1 MEVADGCVIF
11 QLDDMKCDFK
21 TLPLILYQIYN
32 VIVSLSLFVVVYMI
46 SHQKTFG
53 LFAQRWW
60 GKSECEC
67 LRNVSDVLANLHPLW
82 SYGVYIALVI
92 GLTWIVIFFFPKLD
106 DDEMQNGASVKLV
119 EDASLQFFPNYLA
132 YFFVALS
139 ANDKYAVMI
148 VFLIMLVLSYLSN
161 TMLYNPLLVLFKYRY
176 YLVVNGNNKRSLV
189 ITRRLLNPAPAEPI
203 SFPKLKRLNDNTFI
217 ELKD

>member
-1 MEVADGCVIF
+1 
-11 QLDDMKCDFK
+11 MKCDFK

-32 VIVSLSLFVVVYMI
+32 VIVSLSLFVVVYTI

-67 LRNVSDVLANLHPLW
+67 LRNASDVLTNLHPLW
-82 SYGVYIALVI
+82 SYGMYIVLVI
-92 GLTWIVIFFFPKLD
+92 VLTWIVTLFFPKLD
-106 DDEMQNGASVKLV
+106 DDEMQNGASIKSV

-139 ANDKYAVMI
+139 ANDKYAVLI

-217 ELKD
+217 ELKN

>member
-1 MEVADGCVIF
+1 
-11 QLDDMKCDFK
+11 MKCDFK
-21 TLPLILYQIYN
+21 TLPLILYQVYN
-32 VIVSLSLFVVVYMI
+32 VIVSLSLFVVVYTI

-60 GKSECEC
+60 SKSECEC
-67 LRNVSDVLANLHPLW
+67 LRNVSDVLTNLHPLW
-82 SYGVYIALVI
+82 SYGVYIALVV
-92 GLTWIVIFFFPKLD
+92 GLTWIVILFFPKLD
-106 DDEMQNGASVKLV
+106 DDEMQNGASIKSV

-139 ANDKYAVMI
+139 ANDKYAVLI

-161 TMLYNPLLVLFKYRY
+161 TMLYNPLLVLFKYRC
-176 YLVVNGNNKRSLV
+176 YLVVNGNNKSSLV

>member
-1 MEVADGCVIF
+1 
-11 QLDDMKCDFK
+11 MKCDFK

-32 VIVSLSLFVVVYMI
+32 VIVSLSLFVVVYTI

-67 LRNVSDVLANLHPLW
+67 LRNASDVLTNLHPLW
-82 SYGVYIALVI
+82 SYGMYIVLVI
-92 GLTWIVIFFFPKLD
+92 VLTWIVTLFFPKLD
-106 DDEMQNGASVKLV
+106 DDEMQNGASIKSV

-139 ANDKYAVMI
+139 ASDKYAVLI

-176 YLVVNGNNKRSLV
+176 YLVVNRNNKRSLV

-217 ELKD
+217 EFKD

>member
-1 MEVADGCVIF
+1 M
-11 QLDDMKCDFK
+11 
-21 TLPLILYQIYN
+21 ILYQIYN
-32 VIVSLSLFVVVYMI
+32 VMVSLSLFVVVYTI

-60 GKSECEC
+60 GKSGCEC
-67 LRNVSDVLANLHPLW
+67 LLNVSDVLTNLHPLW

-92 GLTWIVIFFFPKLD
+92 GLTWIVILFFPKL
-106 DDEMQNGASVKLV
+106 DDEMQNGASIKSV

-139 ANDKYAVMI
+139 ANDKYAVLI

>member
-1 MEVADGCVIF
+1 
-11 QLDDMKCDFK
+11 MKCDFK

-32 VIVSLSLFVVVYMI
+32 VIVSLSLFVVVYTI

-67 LRNVSDVLANLHPLW
+67 LRNASDVLTNLHPLW
-82 SYGVYIALVI
+82 SYGMYIVLVI
-92 GLTWIVIFFFPKLD
+92 VLTWIVTLFFPKLD
-106 DDEMQNGASVKLV
+106 DDEMQNGASIKSV

-139 ANDKYAVMI
+139 ASDKYAVLI

-217 ELKD
+217 ELKN

>member
-1 MEVADGCVIF
+1 
-11 QLDDMKCDFK
+11 MKCDFK

-67 LRNVSDVLANLHPLW
+67 LRNASDVLTNLHPLW
-82 SYGVYIALVI
+82 SYGMYIVLVI
-92 GLTWIVIFFFPKLD
+92 VLTWIVTLFFPKLD
-106 DDEMQNGASVKLV
+106 DDEMQNGASIKSV

-139 ANDKYAVMI
+139 ASDKYAVLI

-189 ITRRLLNPAPAEPI
+189 IPRRLLNPAPAEPI

-217 ELKD
+217 EFKD

>member
-1 MEVADGCVIF
+1 
-11 QLDDMKCDFK
+11 MKCDFK

-32 VIVSLSLFVVVYMI
+32 VIVSLSLFVVVYTI

-67 LRNVSDVLANLHPLW
+67 LRNASDVLTNLHPLW
-82 SYGVYIALVI
+82 SYGMYIVLVI
-92 GLTWIVIFFFPKLD
+92 VLTWIVTLFFPKLD
-106 DDEMQNGASVKLV
+106 DDEMQNGASIKSV

-139 ANDKYAVMI
+139 ASDKYAVLI

-189 ITRRLLNPAPAEPI
+189 ITRRLLNPAPTEPI

-217 ELKD
+217 EFKD

>member
-1 MEVADGCVIF
+1 
-11 QLDDMKCDFK
+11 MKCDFK

-32 VIVSLSLFVVVYMI
+32 VIVSLSLFVVVYTI

-67 LRNVSDVLANLHPLW
+67 LRNASDVLTNLHPLW
-82 SYGVYIALVI
+82 SYGMYIVLVI
-92 GLTWIVIFFFPKLD
+92 VLTWIVTLFFPKLD
-106 DDEMQNGASVKLV
+106 DDEMQNGASIKSV

-139 ANDKYAVMI
+139 ANDKYAVLI

-217 ELKD
+217 EFKD

>member
-1 MEVADGCVIF
+1 
-11 QLDDMKCDFK
+11 MKCDFK

-46 SHQKTFG
+46 SQQKTFG

-67 LRNVSDVLANLHPLW
+67 LRNASDVLTNLHPLW
-82 SYGVYIALVI
+82 SYGMYIVLVI
-92 GLTWIVIFFFPKLD
+92 VLTWIVTLFFPKLD
-106 DDEMQNGASVKLV
+106 DDEMQNGASIKSV

-139 ANDKYAVMI
+139 ANDKYAVLI

-217 ELKD
+217 EFKD

>member
-1 MEVADGCVIF
+1 
-11 QLDDMKCDFK
+11 MKCDFK

-32 VIVSLSLFVVVYMI
+32 VIVSLSLFVVVYTI

-67 LRNVSDVLANLHPLW
+67 LRNASDVLTNLHPLW
-82 SYGVYIALVI
+82 SYGMYIVLVI
-92 GLTWIVIFFFPKLD
+92 VLTWIVTLFFPKLD
-106 DDEMQNGASVKLV
+106 DDEMQNGASIKSV

-139 ANDKYAVMI
+139 ASDKYAVLI

-217 ELKD
+217 EFKN

>member
-1 MEVADGCVIF
+1 
-11 QLDDMKCDFK
+11 MKCDFK

-32 VIVSLSLFVVVYMI
+32 VMVSLSLFVVVYTI

-67 LRNVSDVLANLHPLW
+67 LRNASDVLTNLHPLW
-82 SYGVYIALVI
+82 SYGMYIVLVI
-92 GLTWIVIFFFPKLD
+92 VLTWIVTLFFPKLD
-106 DDEMQNGASVKLV
+106 DDEMQNGASIKSV

-139 ANDKYAVMI
+139 ASDKYAVLI

-217 ELKD
+217 EFKD

>member
-1 MEVADGCVIF
+1 
-11 QLDDMKCDFK
+11 MKCDFK

-32 VIVSLSLFVVVYMI
+32 VIVSLSLFVVVYTI

-60 GKSECEC
+60 GKSEYEC
-67 LRNVSDVLANLHPLW
+67 LRNASDVLTNLHPLW
-82 SYGVYIALVI
+82 SYGMYIVLVI
-92 GLTWIVIFFFPKLD
+92 VLTWIVTLFFPKLD
-106 DDEMQNGASVKLV
+106 DDEMQNGASIKSV

-139 ANDKYAVMI
+139 ASDKYAVLI

-217 ELKD
+217 EFKD

>member
-1 MEVADGCVIF
+1 
-11 QLDDMKCDFK
+11 MKCDFK

-32 VIVSLSLFVVVYMI
+32 VIVSLSLFVVVYTI

-67 LRNVSDVLANLHPLW
+67 LRNASDVLTNLHPLW
-82 SYGVYIALVI
+82 SYGMYIVLVI
-92 GLTWIVIFFFPKLD
+92 VLTWIVTLFFPKLD
-106 DDEMQNGASVKLV
+106 DDEMQNGASIKSV

-139 ANDKYAVMI
+139 ANDKYAVLI
-148 VFLIMLVLSYLSN
+148 VFLIMLVLSYLSS

-189 ITRRLLNPAPAEPI
+189 ITRRLLNPASTEPI

>member
-1 MEVADGCVIF
+1 
-11 QLDDMKCDFK
+11 MKCDFK

-32 VIVSLSLFVVVYMI
+32 VIVSLSLFVVVYTI

-67 LRNVSDVLANLHPLW
+67 LRNASDVLTNLHPLW
-82 SYGVYIALVI
+82 SYGMYIVLVI
-92 GLTWIVIFFFPKLD
+92 VLTWIVTLFFPKLD
-106 DDEMQNGASVKLV
+106 DDEMQNGASIKSV

-139 ANDKYAVMI
+139 ASDKYAVLI
-148 VFLIMLVLSYLSN
+148 VYLIMLVLSYLSN

-217 ELKD
+217 EFKD

>member
-1 MEVADGCVIF
+1 
-11 QLDDMKCDFK
+11 MKCEFK
-21 TLPLILYQIYN
+21 TLPLKLYQIYN
-32 VIVSLSLFVVVYMI
+32 VIVSLSLFVVVYTI

-60 GKSECEC
+60 GKSEREC
-67 LRNVSDVLANLHPLW
+67 LRNVSDVLTNLHPLW
-82 SYGVYIALVI
+82 SYGMYIALVI
-92 GLTWIVIFFFPKLD
+92 GLTWIVILFFPKLD
-106 DDEMQNGASVKLV
+106 DDETQNGGSIKSV

-139 ANDKYAVMI
+139 ANDKYAVLI

-161 TMLYNPLLVLFKYRY
+161 TMLYNPLLVLFRYRY

>member
-1 MEVADGCVIF
+1 
-11 QLDDMKCDFK
+11 MKCDFK

-32 VIVSLSLFVVVYMI
+32 VIVSLSLFVVVYTI

-67 LRNVSDVLANLHPLW
+67 LRNASDVLTNLHPLW
-82 SYGVYIALVI
+82 SYGMYIVLVI
-92 GLTWIVIFFFPKLD
+92 VLTWIVTLFFPKLD
-106 DDEMQNGASVKLV
+106 DDEMQNGASIKSV

-139 ANDKYAVMI
+139 ASDKYAVLI

-189 ITRRLLNPAPAEPI
+189 ITRILLNPAPAEPI

-217 ELKD
+217 EFKD

>member
-1 MEVADGCVIF
+1 
-11 QLDDMKCDFK
+11 MKCDFK

-32 VIVSLSLFVVVYMI
+32 VIVSLSLFVVVYTI

-67 LRNVSDVLANLHPLW
+67 LRNASDVLTNLHPLR
-82 SYGVYIALVI
+82 SYGMYIVLVI
-92 GLTWIVIFFFPKLD
+92 VLTWIVTLFFPKLD
-106 DDEMQNGASVKLV
+106 DDEMQNGASIKSV

-139 ANDKYAVMI
+139 ASDKYAVLI

-217 ELKD
+217 EFKD

>member
-1 MEVADGCVIF
+1 
-11 QLDDMKCDFK
+11 MKCDFK

-32 VIVSLSLFVVVYMI
+32 VIVSLSLFVVVYTI

-67 LRNVSDVLANLHPLW
+67 LRNASDVLTNLHPLW
-82 SYGVYIALVI
+82 SYGMYIVLVI
-92 GLTWIVIFFFPKLD
+92 VLTWIVTLFFPKFD
-106 DDEMQNGASVKLV
+106 DDEMQNGASIKSV

-139 ANDKYAVMI
+139 ASDKYAVLI

-217 ELKD
+217 EFKD

>member
-1 MEVADGCVIF
+1 
-11 QLDDMKCDFK
+11 MKCDFK

-32 VIVSLSLFVVVYMI
+32 VIVSLSLFVVVYTI
-46 SHQKTFG
+46 SHHKTFG

-67 LRNVSDVLANLHPLW
+67 LRNASDVLTNLHPLW
-82 SYGVYIALVI
+82 SYGMYIVLVI
-92 GLTWIVIFFFPKLD
+92 VLTWIVTLFFPKLD
-106 DDEMQNGASVKLV
+106 DDEMQNGASIKSV

-139 ANDKYAVMI
+139 ASDKYAVLI

-217 ELKD
+217 EFKD

>member
-1 MEVADGCVIF
+1 
-11 QLDDMKCDFK
+11 MKCDFK

-32 VIVSLSLFVVVYMI
+32 VIVSLSLFVVVYTI

-67 LRNVSDVLANLHPLW
+67 LRNASDVLTNLHPLW
-82 SYGVYIALVI
+82 SYGMYIVLVI
-92 GLTWIVIFFFPKLD
+92 VLTWIVTLFFPKLD
-106 DDEMQNGASVKLV
+106 DDEMQNGASIKSV

-139 ANDKYAVMI
+139 ASDKYAVLI

-189 ITRRLLNPAPAEPI
+189 ITRRLLNPAPAEQI

-217 ELKD
+217 EFKD

>member
-1 MEVADGCVIF
+1 
-11 QLDDMKCDFK
+11 MKCDFK

-32 VIVSLSLFVVVYMI
+32 VIVSLSLFVVVYTI

-67 LRNVSDVLANLHPLW
+67 LRNASDVLTNLHPLW
-82 SYGVYIALVI
+82 SYGMYIVLVI
-92 GLTWIVIFFFPKLD
+92 VLTWIVTLFFPKLD
-106 DDEMQNGASVKLV
+106 DDEMQNGASIKSV

-139 ANDKYAVMI
+139 ASDKYAVLI

-161 TMLYNPLLVLFKYRY
+161 TMLYNPLLVLLY
-176 YLVVNGNNKRSLV
+176 
-189 ITRRLLNPAPAEPI
+189 
-203 SFPKLKRLNDNTFI
+203 
-217 ELKD
+217 

>member
-1 MEVADGCVIF
+1 
-11 QLDDMKCDFK
+11 MKCDFK

-32 VIVSLSLFVVVYMI
+32 VMVSLSLFVVVYTI

-60 GKSECEC
+60 GKSGCEC
-67 LRNVSDVLANLHPLW
+67 LRNVSDVLTNLHPLW

-92 GLTWIVIFFFPKLD
+92 GLTWI
-106 DDEMQNGASVKLV
+106 DDEMQNGASIKSV

-139 ANDKYAVMI
+139 ANDKYAVLI

-217 ELKD
+217 ELKN

>member
-1 MEVADGCVIF
+1 
-11 QLDDMKCDFK
+11 MKCDFK

-32 VIVSLSLFVVVYMI
+32 VIVSLSLFVVVYTI

-67 LRNVSDVLANLHPLW
+67 LRNASDVLTNLHPLW
-82 SYGVYIALVI
+82 SYGMYIVLVI
-92 GLTWIVIFFFPKLD
+92 VLTWIVTLFFPKLD
-106 DDEMQNGASVKLV
+106 DDEMQNGASIKSV

-139 ANDKYAVMI
+139 ASDKYAVLI

-217 ELKD
+217 ELED

>member
-1 MEVADGCVIF
+1 
-11 QLDDMKCDFK
+11 MKCDFK

-32 VIVSLSLFVVVYMI
+32 VIVSLSLFVVVYTI

-67 LRNVSDVLANLHPLW
+67 LRNASDVLTNLHPLW
-82 SYGVYIALVI
+82 SYGMYIVLVI
-92 GLTWIVIFFFPKLD
+92 VLTWIVTLFFPKLD
-106 DDEMQNGASVKLV
+106 DDEMQNGASIKSV

-139 ANDKYAVMI
+139 ANDKYAVLI

>member
-1 MEVADGCVIF
+1 
-11 QLDDMKCDFK
+11 MKCDFK

-32 VIVSLSLFVVVYMI
+32 VIVSLSLFVVVYTI

-67 LRNVSDVLANLHPLW
+67 LRNASDVLTNLHPLW
-82 SYGVYIALVI
+82 SYGMYIVLVI
-92 GLTWIVIFFFPKLD
+92 VLTWIVTLFFPKLD
-106 DDEMQNGASVKLV
+106 DDEMQNGASIKSV

-139 ANDKYAVMI
+139 ASDKYAVLI

-176 YLVVNGNNKRSLV
+176 YLVLNGNNKRSLV

-217 ELKD
+217 EFKD

>member
-1 MEVADGCVIF
+1 
-11 QLDDMKCDFK
+11 MKCDFK

-32 VIVSLSLFVVVYMI
+32 VIVSLSLFVVVYTI

-60 GKSECEC
+60 GKSECKC
-67 LRNVSDVLANLHPLW
+67 LRNASDVLTNLHPLW
-82 SYGVYIALVI
+82 SYGMYIVLVI
-92 GLTWIVIFFFPKLD
+92 VLTWIVTLFFPKLD
-106 DDEMQNGASVKLV
+106 DDEMQNGASIKSV

-139 ANDKYAVMI
+139 ASDKYAVLI

-217 ELKD
+217 EFKN

>member
-1 MEVADGCVIF
+1 
-11 QLDDMKCDFK
+11 MKCDFK

-32 VIVSLSLFVVVYMI
+32 VIVSLSLFVVVYTI
-46 SHQKTFG
+46 SHQKTLG

-60 GKSECEC
+60 GKSECEY
-67 LRNVSDVLANLHPLW
+67 LRNVSVVLTNLHPLW

-92 GLTWIVIFFFPKLD
+92 GLTWIVTLFFPKLD
-106 DDEMQNGASVKLV
+106 DDEMQNGASIKSL

-139 ANDKYAVMI
+139 ANDKYAVLI
-148 VFLIMLVLSYLSN
+148 VFLIMLILSYLSN
-161 TMLYNPLLVLFKYRY
+161 TMLYNPLLVLLKYRY

-189 ITRRLLNPAPAEPI
+189 ITRRLLNPAPAESI

>member
-1 MEVADGCVIF
+1 
-11 QLDDMKCDFK
+11 MKCDFK

-32 VIVSLSLFVVVYMI
+32 VIVSLSLFVVVYTI

-60 GKSECEC
+60 GKSECEY
-67 LRNVSDVLANLHPLW
+67 LRNVSDVLTNLHPLW

-92 GLTWIVIFFFPKLD
+92 GLTWIVILFFPKLD
-106 DDEMQNGASVKLV
+106 DDEMQNGASIKSV

-139 ANDKYAVMI
+139 ANDKYAVLI
-148 VFLIMLVLSYLSN
+148 VFLIMLVLSYLSS

-189 ITRRLLNPAPAEPI
+189 ITRRLLNPASTEPI

>member
-1 MEVADGCVIF
+1 
-11 QLDDMKCDFK
+11 MKCDFK

-32 VIVSLSLFVVVYMI
+32 VIVSLSLFVVVYTI

-67 LRNVSDVLANLHPLW
+67 LRNASDVLTNLHPLW
-82 SYGVYIALVI
+82 SYGMYIVLVI
-92 GLTWIVIFFFPKLD
+92 VLTWIVTLFFPKLD
-106 DDEMQNGASVKLV
+106 DDEMQNGASIKSV
-119 EDASLQFFPNYLA
+119 EDASLQFFHNYLA

-139 ANDKYAVMI
+139 ASDKYAVLI

-217 ELKD
+217 EFKD

>member
-1 MEVADGCVIF
+1 
-11 QLDDMKCDFK
+11 MKCDFK

-32 VIVSLSLFVVVYMI
+32 VIVSLSLFVVVYTI

-67 LRNVSDVLANLHPLW
+67 LRNASDVLTNLHPLW
-82 SYGVYIALVI
+82 SYGMYIVLVI
-92 GLTWIVIFFFPKLD
+92 VLTWIVTLFFPKLD
-106 DDEMQNGASVKLV
+106 DDEMQNGASIKSV

-139 ANDKYAVMI
+139 ANDKYAVLI

-176 YLVVNGNNKRSLV
+176 YLVVNVNNKRSLV

-217 ELKD
+217 ELED

>member
-1 MEVADGCVIF
+1 
-11 QLDDMKCDFK
+11 MKCYFK
-21 TLPLILYQIYN
+21 TLPLILYQVYN
-32 VIVSLSLFVVVYMI
+32 VIVSLSLFVVVYTI

-60 GKSECEC
+60 SKSECEC
-67 LRNVSDVLANLHPLW
+67 LRNVSDVLTYLHPLW
-82 SYGVYIALVI
+82 SYGVYIALVV
-92 GLTWIVIFFFPKLD
+92 GLTWIVILFFQKLD
-106 DDEMQNGASVKLV
+106 DDEMQNGASIKSV

-139 ANDKYAVMI
+139 ANDKYAVLI

>member
-1 MEVADGCVIF
+1 
-11 QLDDMKCDFK
+11 MKCDFK
-21 TLPLILYQIYN
+21 TLPLRLYQIYN
-32 VIVSLSLFVVVYMI
+32 VIVSLSLFVVVYTI

-60 GKSECEC
+60 GKSEREC
-67 LRNVSDVLANLHPLW
+67 LRNVSDVLTNLHPLW
-82 SYGVYIALVI
+82 SYGMYIALVI
-92 GLTWIVIFFFPKLD
+92 GLTWIVILFFPKLD
-106 DDEMQNGASVKLV
+106 DDEMQNGGSIKSV

-139 ANDKYAVMI
+139 ANDKYAVLI

-161 TMLYNPLLVLFKYRY
+161 TMLYNPLLVLFRYRY